1 MKIRRKIRYKYTG
14 IKRLSL
20 IAGVSLLALVFNL
33 LMIRLSTGTDFP
45 LFLDTIGAA
54 AVTVLFGF
62 RAGAAVAVLTHISV
76 DLFLSLPVS
85 FIPFLPVHLVSIL
98 IMYLL
103 QRKGRFTS
111 LVDAVTAVGLV
122 AFANAFA
129 GSLVSLV
136 FFSGITGHPSDYL
149 VSGFISSGLSLFWAG
164 FWGRVPIN
172 MVDKCITVFIV
183 FGLKVMVERRTG
195 SEEADFTA

>member
-1 MKIRRKIRYKYTG
+1 MKIRRVIEYKFTG
-14 IKRLSL
+14 IRRVGL
-20 IAGVSLLALVFNL
+20 IAGVSFFALVFNIG
-33 LMIRLSTGTDFP
+33 MIRLCSGTDFP

-54 AVTVLFGF
+54 AVTVFFGF
-62 RAGAAVAVLTHISV
+62 WAGAAVAVLTHVVV
-76 DLFLSLPVS
+76 DLFTPLAGTFL
-85 FIPFLPVHLVSIL
+85 PFLPVHLTSIL
-98 IMYLL
+98 IIYLL
-103 QRKGRFTS
+103 QRKGRFTT

-129 GSLVSLV
+129 GSLVSIV

-149 VSGFISSGLSLFWAG
+149 ISGFISTGLSLFWAG

-183 FGLKVMVERRTG
+183 FGLKVMVERRIG
-195 SEEADFTA
+195 SEEADFTS